1 MNENIIICPNCKTKI
16 NVREVLYQQVEER
29 IRSNY
34 EKQLNEKILLEKEK
48 LRKSLKEEIEKEQQ
62 ELIKTLKAELEE
74 KSKKIKEIYTLQA
87 ELEKLK
93 REREESEAKIKL
105 EMEKKFSERLNEEKK
120 RIHKQIEE
128 EIFLKL
134 KDKDKIIEDLKN
146 QLEEA
151 KRKAEAGSIQLKGE
165 VQEIEIERILKS
177 LYPTDEILEIK
188 KGQKGADVLQI
199 VINNQGRE
207 CGKIYYESKRTKEFN
222 YDWLK
227 KFREDNLEMKADIL
241 VLVTETMPE
250 KEDKFFFKDGV
261 WICSFF
267 ELKPV
272 SFILRHF
279 LLEIDNIEIT
289 QKGKETKTEL
299 LYNYLTSNEFK
310 NQFLAI
316 VEGFVELQKSYLE
329 ERRKMEALWAK
340 REEQLRKILDNAARF
355 YGKIKQIAGKTLPEI
370 EIFEDKK
377 ELPLL

>member
-16 NVREVLYQQVEER
+16 NVSEVLYQQIEEK
-29 IRSNY
+29 IRNNY
-34 EKQLNEKILLEKEK
+34 EKKLNEKILLEKEK

-62 ELIKTLKAELEE
+62 ELIKTLKTELEE
-74 KSKKIKEIYTLQA
+74 KSRKVKEIYVLQA

-93 REREESEAKIKL
+93 REKEESEAKIKL

-120 RIHKQIEE
+120 RIQKQIEE

-151 KRKAEAGSIQLKGE
+151 KRKAEISSIQLRGE
-165 VQEIEIERILKS
+165 VQEIEIERLLKN
-177 LYPTDEILEIK
+177 LYPTDRIVEIK

-199 VINNQGRE
+199 VINNQGKE

-222 YDWLK
+222 YDWLRK
-227 KFREDNLEMKADIL
+227 LREDNLEMKADIL

-250 KEDKFFFKDGV
+250 KEDRFFFKDGV

-279 LLEIDNIEIT
+279 LLEIDNIETT
-289 QKGKETKTEL
+289 QKGKETKMEL

-329 ERRKMEALWAK
+329 ERKRMEALWAK
-340 REEQLRKILDNAARF
+340 REQQFRKILDNAARF
-355 YGKIKQIAGKTLPEI
+355 YGTIKGIAGKTLPEI

>member
-93 REREESEAKIKL
+93 REKEESEAKIKL

>member
-16 NVREVLYQQVEER
+16 NVNEVLYQQIEEK
-29 IRSNY
+29 IRNNY
-34 EKQLNEKILLEKEK
+34 EKKLNEKILLEKEK

-62 ELIKTLKAELEE
+62 ELIKTLKAQLEE
-74 KSKKIKEIYTLQA
+74 KSRKVKEIYVLQA

-93 REREESEAKIKL
+93 REKEESEAKIKL

-120 RIHKQIEE
+120 RIQKQIEE

-151 KRKAEAGSIQLKGE
+151 KRKAEISSIQLRGE
-165 VQEIEIERILKS
+165 VQEIEVERLLKN
-177 LYPTDEILEIK
+177 LYPTDRILEIK

-199 VINNQGRE
+199 VINNQGKE

-222 YDWLK
+222 YDWLRK
-227 KFREDNLEMKADIL
+227 LREDNLEMKADIL

-250 KEDKFFFKDGV
+250 KEDRFFFKDGV
-261 WICSFF
+261 WICGFF

-279 LLEIDNIEIT
+279 LLEIDNIETT
-289 QKGKETKTEL
+289 QKGKETKMEL

-316 VEGFVELQKSYLE
+316 IEGFVELQKSYLE

-340 REEQLRKILDNAARF
+340 REEQFRKILDNAARF

>member
-1 MNENIIICPNCKTKI
+1 M
-16 NVREVLYQQVEER
+16 
-29 IRSNY
+29 
-34 EKQLNEKILLEKEK
+34 
-48 LRKSLKEEIEKEQQ
+48 RKSLKEEIEKEQQ
-62 ELIKTLKAELEE
+62 ELIKTLKTELEE
-74 KSKKIKEIYTLQA
+74 KSRKVKEIYVLQA

-93 REREESEAKIKL
+93 REKEESEAKIKL

-120 RIHKQIEE
+120 RIQKQIEE

-151 KRKAEAGSIQLKGE
+151 KRKAEISSIQLRGE
-165 VQEIEIERILKS
+165 VQEIEIERLLKN
-177 LYPTDEILEIK
+177 LYPTDRIVEIK

-199 VINNQGRE
+199 VINNQGKE

-222 YDWLK
+222 YDWLRK
-227 KFREDNLEMKADIL
+227 LREDNLEMKADIL

-250 KEDKFFFKDGV
+250 KEDRFFFKDGV

-279 LLEIDNIEIT
+279 LLEIDNIETT
-289 QKGKETKTEL
+289 QKGKETKMEL

-329 ERRKMEALWAK
+329 ERKRMEALWAK
-340 REEQLRKILDNAARF
+340 REQQFRKILDNAARF
-355 YGKIKQIAGKTLPEI
+355 YGTIKGIAGKTLPEI